1 MPFSEISEH
10 VFGIELFRR
19 LCKQCDFFFRYLAI
33 LLRMLKQRRSLVIL
47 ITVILS
53 LTRPYY
59 CVSKVVGLILDC
71 LTELLVDLF
80 VLCFDLALG
89 FDL

>member
-59 CVSKVVGLILDC
+59 CACKVVGLILDG
-71 LTELLVDLF
+71 LTELLVLR
-80 VLCFDLALG
+80 FDLALG
-89 FDL
+89 FHL